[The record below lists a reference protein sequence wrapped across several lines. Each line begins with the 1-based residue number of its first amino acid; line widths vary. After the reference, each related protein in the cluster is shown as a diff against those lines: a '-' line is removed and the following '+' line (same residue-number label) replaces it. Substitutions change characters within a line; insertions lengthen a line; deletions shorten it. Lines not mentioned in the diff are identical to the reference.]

1 MYKDHTIPEERAL
14 KQKKEI
20 KECGVG
26 RRVRLRLLSL
36 LVVGLAVGL
45 HACTGNWFGTAEGP
59 TLIIGKPVVAGEK
72 GEVMIS
78 VANMPSGGL
87 ASIAID
93 DLGITY
99 TNISPVSVQAT
110 GQNGFTVLAQD
121 FTTTPGKGRLVAANP
136 TSGSVGGTVLKIT
149 FTPSGGAPTF
159 TIQSGDKGKVTLG
172 SELNTLITAWELGTT
187 KAYYAK

>member
-1 MYKDHTIPEERAL
+1 MYKDHTIPEERVL

-20 KECGVG
+20 KECGLG

-36 LVVGLAVGL
+36 LAVGLAVGL
-45 HACTGNWFGTAEGP
+45 HACTGNWFGAAEGP
-59 TLIIGKPVVAGEK
+59 TLIIGKPVVAGGK

-78 VANMPSGGL
+78 VANMPKGGL

-110 GQNGFTVLAQD
+110 GQNGLTVLAQD

-149 FTPSGGAPTF
+149 FTPSGGTPTF

-172 SELNTLITAWELGTT
+172 SALNTLITAWELGTT